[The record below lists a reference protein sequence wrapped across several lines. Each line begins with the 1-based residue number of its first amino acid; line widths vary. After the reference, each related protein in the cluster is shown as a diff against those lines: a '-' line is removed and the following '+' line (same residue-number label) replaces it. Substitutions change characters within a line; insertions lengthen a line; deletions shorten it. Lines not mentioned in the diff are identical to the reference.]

1 MKFNPLYTILVLFT
15 LSSCVESAS
24 CATSETKLA
33 SPSGDLCMAFE
44 LTGKGEPRYSLNY
57 KDTPVV
63 LPSHLGF
70 ELRGVLKAQKIVFDA
85 QSIQKVDAKPTE
97 PFDRDFC
104 VDTVLFSSLDETWT
118 PVLGEERTVLNNYNE
133 MEVRLSQPSTGRRM
147 NIRFRLFDDGLGFR
161 YEFPDNQLLSYFIIK
176 EELSEFRMSGN
187 HTAWWI
193 PGDFD
198 TQEYEYTEC
207 RLDQIDENLQK
218 AVCANDSQ
226 TPFSLNGVQTSL
238 QMRTDDSLYINI
250 HEAALKDYPCMHLL

>member
-97 PFDRDFC
+97 PFDRDFALTPC
-104 VDTVLFSSLDETWT
+104 YSLHSMRLGLLYSARRGLFSTITTKWRSDY
-118 PVLGEERTVLNNYNE
+118 R
-133 MEVRLSQPSTGRRM
+133 SQAP
-147 NIRFRLFDDGLGFR
+147 
-161 YEFPDNQLLSYFIIK
+161 
-176 EELSEFRMSGN
+176 
-187 HTAWWI
+187 
-193 PGDFD
+193 
-198 TQEYEYTEC
+198 
-207 RLDQIDENLQK
+207 
-218 AVCANDSQ
+218 AV
-226 TPFSLNGVQTSL
+226 
-238 QMRTDDSLYINI
+238 
-250 HEAALKDYPCMHLL
+250 E